1 MPASIDQLLKVCR
14 DVIAPLVRADGGEVY
29 VVSVE
34 PDHLALHLAGTC
46 SGCPGAVLTT
56 RGIIEPA
63 VHAVAPSA
71 HVVVTSGGK
80 VPDGAS
86 MVS

>member
-14 DVIAPLVRADGGEVY
+14 EVIAPLIRADGGELY
-29 VVSVE
+29 VVAVE
-34 PDHLALHLAGTC
+34 PDQLTLHLAGTC

-63 VHAVAPSA
+63 VHAIAPSA
-71 HVVVTSGGK
+71 RVVVTSGMK

-86 MVS
+86 LVA